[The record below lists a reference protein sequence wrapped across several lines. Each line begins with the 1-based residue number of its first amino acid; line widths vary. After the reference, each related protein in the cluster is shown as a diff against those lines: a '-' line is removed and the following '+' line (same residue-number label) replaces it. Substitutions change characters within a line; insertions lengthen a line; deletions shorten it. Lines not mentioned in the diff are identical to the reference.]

1 MTILSLILFRCAKR
15 SILPDRITLL
25 EGTSSG
31 ASFDLLRH
39 QKRARKVTVRIPQRK
54 VAKFKLRIATSF
66 SIFSEKSGTK
76 TFMAAVY
83 SRFYKIVTIVY
94 MPIFNISFYVKAQSI
109 GESPNPL
116 RLILILLLQPK
127 TAPRKR
133 Q

>member
-1 MTILSLILFRCAKR
+1 MVLMVYRVL
-15 SILPDRITLL
+15 
-25 EGTSSG
+25 
-31 ASFDLLRH
+31 
-39 QKRARKVTVRIPQRK
+39 TVRIPQRK

-94 MPIFNISFYVKAQSI
+94 MPIFNISFYGKAQSI